1 MPLSATLDPTGTVRI
16 VTYVGEINNAS
27 LVRGFEE
34 VWNAPWYVPAMA
46 ELNDLSGLTEVNVTT
61 DGMRALA
68 YAANEFHRDE
78 PEGRVAIYAPAVVT
92 FGMARMYEALVD
104 AEPDRY
110 RVFRELGP
118 ARAWVG
124 LSPD

>member
-1 MPLSATLDPTGTVRI
+1 MPLSAALDPTGTVRI
-16 VTYVGEINNAS
+16 VTYVGEIDDES

-34 VWNAPWYVPAMA
+34 VWNQPWYVPAMA
-46 ELNDLSGLTEVNVTT
+46 ELNDLSGLTTVKVTT
-61 DGMRALA
+61 AGMRALA
-68 YAANEFHRDE
+68 HAAMTFHREE

-110 RVFRELGP
+110 RVFREPGP
-118 ARAWVG
+118 ARLWVG
-124 LSPD
+124 LPPE

>member
-1 MPLSATLDPTGTVRI
+1 
-16 VTYVGEINNAS
+16 
-27 LVRGFEE
+27 
-34 VWNAPWYVPAMA
+34 MA

-68 YAANEFHRDE
+68 ASAARFHRDQ
-78 PEGRVAIYAPAVVT
+78 PEGRVAIYAPGIVT

-110 RVFRELGP
+110 RVFREPGP
-118 ARAWVG
+118 ARLWVG
-124 LSPD
+124 LPPE